1 MQDEW
6 DENTFVGTAIAAA
19 PSGARARLIVLAGGN
34 VGEMHEIDQELIL
47 GRSSDA
53 HVQLLGDGISRK
65 HARVRILCDESAD
78 NQTHQTPGEQ
88 RAVFE
93 DLGSTNGSFVNGLR
107 VSEHALVEGD
117 KIQIG
122 AAFVLKF
129 TYQDE
134 VDAGFQRRMLQSAG
148 RDVLTQAYNKRFL
161 LEQLGSEVA
170 FAVRHRTELS
180 LALFEIDGLKH
191 VNEAFGHGMG
201 DLVLCELTRLVLPAI
216 RIEDVFARFGGATF
230 ALLSRL
236 GREPALAVAERLRA
250 SIAQHNS
257 VHEANILQITVSVGA
272 TSMPSPRVTSAS
284 SFVESAVRALLAAQA
299 AGRNRVECVVD

>member
-34 VGEMHEIDQELIL
+34 IGEMHELDQELVL

-53 HVQLLGDGISRK
+53 DVQLLGDGISRK
-65 HARVRILCDESAD
+65 HARVRILCDSLAD
-78 NQTHQTPGEQ
+78 DQAHQAPGEQ

-129 TYQDE
+129 TYQ
-134 VDAGFQRRMLQSAG
+134 
-148 RDVLTQAYNKRFL
+148 
-161 LEQLGSEVA
+161 
-170 FAVRHRTELS
+170 
-180 LALFEIDGLKH
+180 
-191 VNEAFGHGMG
+191 
-201 DLVLCELTRLVLPAI
+201 
-216 RIEDVFARFGGATF
+216 
-230 ALLSRL
+230 
-236 GREPALAVAERLRA
+236 
-250 SIAQHNS
+250 
-257 VHEANILQITVSVGA
+257 
-272 TSMPSPRVTSAS
+272 
-284 SFVESAVRALLAAQA
+284 
-299 AGRNRVECVVD
+299 